1 MVRALLIICLF
12 LVLLF
17 GCGNPEK
24 KLTAVDLDSRVNDLD
39 SYERSWLRYQ
49 DDDGETLRM
58 LEMYVSMRG
67 DTVYG
72 QQYEF
77 KGGQIDT
84 LQSVFYDLAWSWSKD
99 SDSLLKGSVK
109 LHVPSSGDGMVS
121 SKFYL
126 TLYQPWRDSLFLPSF
141 EVKNKNEIEFEF
153 FSNSDA
159 VVGGLMYYKFTDNGK
174 VENGEDLLD
183 VFEVWIPVAN
193 REKAYNFFISTFNED
208 SNE

>member
-121 SKFYL
+121 SKLYL